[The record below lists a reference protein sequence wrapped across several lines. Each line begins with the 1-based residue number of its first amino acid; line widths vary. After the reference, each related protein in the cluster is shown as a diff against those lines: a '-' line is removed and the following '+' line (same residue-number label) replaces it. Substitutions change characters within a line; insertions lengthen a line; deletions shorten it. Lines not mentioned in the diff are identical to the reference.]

1 MAVAKLDQQQDARS
15 ASLRCRRRTL
25 WEARRG
31 GRSEIGRSTRRRV
44 EQTVASTRPAISP
57 LSRFPPKISVSS
69 SEGKGATISNARNSL
84 RCPGRELTQIVPER
98 GPSLNL
104 SRRSKSTGGD
114 TGHDSAHPE
123 ATTPS
128 PPKKRPHT
136 PGSNG
141 IVSLPYPFGTAS
153 LGANENR
160 EALSSVVVQ
169 QRAQFKRNR
178 PERFV
183 RPLHEK
189 RSGRHRRLMRCSG
202 YLPADRKPIA
212 CRLLLRHWLKLVF
225 RLRKPKPLVTAP
237 H

>member
-1 MAVAKLDQQQDARS
+1 MPGPGTHPDRS
-15 ASLRCRRRTL
+15 GEGAFPEPVPALEIDRWRYRT
-25 WEARRG
+25 
-31 GRSEIGRSTRRRV
+31 
-44 EQTVASTRPAISP
+44 
-57 LSRFPPKISVSS
+57 RFR
-69 SEGKGATISNARNSL
+69 T
-84 RCPGRELTQIVPER
+84 
-98 GPSLNL
+98 
-104 SRRSKSTGGD
+104 D
-114 TGHDSAHPE
+114 D
-123 ATTPS
+123 PS

-225 RLRKPKPLVTAP
+225 RLRKPKPSW
-237 H
+237 